1 MILENIHTIPWT
13 AYITPPPPTP
23 VQIFL
28 FFDNPSEFQAGFVN
42 MPNLAYFTLKYFKWL
57 YLELYF
63 SAAGYRGSHSDSR
76 NSGMKFWKKK
86 WKLSSYCCSTDATF
100 INLTLQQTSTEHKNK
115 NILWWTCV
123 HTEDI
128 TIKCIFIS
136 AILNLSLRGQ
146 HNHYQS
152 HKLQQSKWHL
162 WLKNHVLHWMDKEI
176 YEAVFTREKRM
187 FCSIKA
193 SGEWCTCTTHVLFIC
208 KLNKFI
214 K

>member
-1 MILENIHTIPWT
+1 MTLPRTVLQCSWLQRESFWLQKLWNEIL
-13 AYITPPPPTP
+13 
-23 VQIFL
+23 
-28 FFDNPSEFQAGFVN
+28 
-42 MPNLAYFTLKYFKWL
+42 
-57 YLELYF
+57 
-63 SAAGYRGSHSDSR
+63 
-76 NSGMKFWKKK
+76 KKK

-100 INLTLQQTSTEHKNK
+100 INLTLQQTSNERVSTLK
-115 NILWWTCV
+115 ILQS
-123 HTEDI
+123 
-128 TIKCIFIS
+128 KCIFIS

-208 KLNKFI
+208 KLIKFI

>member
-1 MILENIHTIPWT
+1 MTLLRTVLQYSWLKRESFSLQKLCNEIL
-13 AYITPPPPTP
+13 
-23 VQIFL
+23 
-28 FFDNPSEFQAGFVN
+28 
-42 MPNLAYFTLKYFKWL
+42 
-57 YLELYF
+57 
-63 SAAGYRGSHSDSR
+63 
-76 NSGMKFWKKK
+76 KKK

>member
-1 MILENIHTIPWT
+1 MTLPRTVLQCSWLQRESFWLQKLWNEIL
-13 AYITPPPPTP
+13 
-23 VQIFL
+23 
-28 FFDNPSEFQAGFVN
+28 
-42 MPNLAYFTLKYFKWL
+42 
-57 YLELYF
+57 
-63 SAAGYRGSHSDSR
+63 
-76 NSGMKFWKKK
+76 KKK

-162 WLKNHVLHWMDKEI
+162 WLKNHALHWMDKEM
-176 YEAVFTREKRM
+176 YEAVFTREKGCFVALRPLESDVHVQPT
-187 FCSIKA
+187 FC
-193 SGEWCTCTTHVLFIC
+193 LFANWISS
-208 KLNKFI
+208 
-214 K
+214 